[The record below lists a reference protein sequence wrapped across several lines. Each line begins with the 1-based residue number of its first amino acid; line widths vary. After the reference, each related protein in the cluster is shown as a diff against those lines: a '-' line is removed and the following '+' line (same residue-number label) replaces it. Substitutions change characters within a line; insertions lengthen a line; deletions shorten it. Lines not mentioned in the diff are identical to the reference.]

1 MLKNVDLDR
10 RPIIV
15 VVAGSNGAGKSTFY
29 ESHLKWT
36 GLRFINADVIARE
49 LRTDADS
56 AALQA
61 DAFRRDLVARNE
73 SFIFETVFS
82 DPVKAKIA
90 FLEEAISYGYCIVVC
105 FVGLSNHEISVER
118 VAMRVSQGGHDVPE
132 EKLRSR
138 FPRTLNNLEFA
149 IRRLPDVLIYDN
161 SDLSLPYREI
171 IQFSHGQILIESGPI
186 PDWLRPHLPDAPRNE
201 SE

>member
-1 MLKNVDLDR
+1 MLKNVDFDR

-15 VVAGSNGAGKSTFY
+15 AVAGSNGAGKSTFY
-29 ESHLKWT
+29 ESHLKRT
-36 GLRFINADVIARE
+36 GLRFINADVLARE
-49 LRTDADS
+49 LKTDAYS
-56 AALQA
+56 AARQA
-61 DAFRRDLVARNE
+61 DAFRRDLVARGE

-82 DPVKAKIA
+82 DPVEAKIA
-90 FLEEAISYGYCIVVC
+90 FLQEAIGRGYGIVVC
-105 FVGLSNHEISVER
+105 FVALSSHEISVER
-118 VAMRVSQGGHDVPE
+118 VAMRVSQGGHDVPN

-138 FPRTLNNLEFA
+138 FPRTLKNLELA
-149 IRRLPDVLIYDN
+149 IQRLPHVLIYDN

-171 IQFSHGQILIESGPI
+171 IQFSNGCRVTESGSI